1 MCVRSFQFDQITQRA
16 GARAR
21 DHRVTAAFTLIE
33 ILIVVVI
40 LGILAMI
47 VIPQFSNASFQ
58 ARENTL
64 KDDLRF
70 LRLQV
75 QVFAAQ
81 HRDIPPGYPSGDT
94 SAAPTANDFELQ
106 MTRFSSE
113 GCVTSTTNSSLY
125 KFGPYLSRLP
135 PNPMNN
141 ASTILIVANGVAMPV
156 AASLPVM
163 NAGVPYGWIYK
174 PQTQEFM
181 ANLAGSDSNGTPY
194 ASY

>member
-1 MCVRSFQFDQITQRA
+1 MPARRFKFDPLSHGT
-16 GARAR
+16 ARAR
-21 DHRVTAAFTLIE
+21 VVRAARGFTLIE

-81 HRDIPPGYPSGDT
+81 HRDTPPGYPGGDT
-94 SAAPTANDFELQ
+94 AAAPTASDFETQ

-113 GCVTSTTNSSLY
+113 ACVTSSTNSTVY

-141 ASTILIVANGVAMPV
+141 ETTILIVANGAALPV
-156 AASLPVM
+156 AGALPVM
-163 NAGVPYGWIYK
+163 NGGTPYGWIYK

>member
-1 MCVRSFQFDQITQRA
+1 MLARSIKSHQAPSRLGRA
-16 GARAR
+16 HARS
-21 DHRVTAAFTLIE
+21 AAAGFTLIE
-33 ILIVVVI
+33 ILIVIVI

-47 VIPQFSNASFQ
+47 VIPQFSNASHQ

-81 HRDIPPGYPSGDT
+81 HRDTPPGYPGGNT
-94 SAAPTANDFELQ
+94 SAAPTENDFVDQ
-106 MTRFSSE
+106 MTLFTSE
-113 GCVTSTTNSSLY
+113 GCVTNATFSPVY
-125 KFGPYLSRLP
+125 KFGPYLSRM
-135 PNPMNN
+135 PMNPLN
-141 ASTILIVANGVAMPV
+141 NQNSVHVVANGTALPAP
-156 AASLPVM
+156 AALPIL
-163 NAGVPYGWIYK
+163 NGGTPYGWISK